1 MPTYEYRCPNGHTFE
16 KFYPQ
21 VNDRRRLRC
30 PTCGKT
36 AERIISGGGGIVF
49 KGSGFYATDYK
60 RSGGD
65 PDGKPPKKD
74 GEGKTAGGES
84 KPANESAP
92 KKTDSSDK

>member
-60 RSGGD
+60 RSKIEGDAGTGDSGKKEGTGGD
-65 PDGKPPKKD
+65 AKSQ
-74 GEGKTAGGES
+74 GES
-84 KPANESAP
+84 KPA